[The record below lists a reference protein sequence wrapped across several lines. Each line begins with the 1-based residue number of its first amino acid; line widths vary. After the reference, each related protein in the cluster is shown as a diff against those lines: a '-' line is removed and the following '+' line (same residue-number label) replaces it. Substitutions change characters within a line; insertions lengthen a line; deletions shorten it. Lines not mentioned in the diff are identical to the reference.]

1 MLSTQA
7 QEVLTNYL
15 HLPFKEKEVFCPY
28 FINKKNKIHGALRVL
43 IGKGTPQ
50 DIVEEAKIF
59 SLKEKIDLKNMS
71 SENIRLFLT
80 VHHLG
85 VDCSGFIYHI
95 LDAEMKARNKS
106 SFAKQLLF
114 PFAQSFVKK
123 IITKLRPA
131 ENTNVLTLGHE
142 KNSSPVAYQNAE
154 PGDLIIIRNAG
165 LEKQYQHVALLH
177 KVEKNNEGQIILHY
191 SHSIQLLNEG
201 SAEHGVRQGYIKII
215 NPTKKL
221 TEQFWLERGEVGDK
235 NKFFIYAR
243 GAESVT
249 LQRLHC
255 LI

>member
-1 MLSTQA
+1 
-7 QEVLTNYL
+7 
-15 HLPFKEKEVFCPY
+15 
-28 FINKKNKIHGALRVL
+28 
-43 IGKGTPQ
+43 
-50 DIVEEAKIF
+50 
-59 SLKEKIDLKNMS
+59 
-71 SENIRLFLT
+71 
-80 VHHLG
+80 
-85 VDCSGFIYHI
+85 
-95 LDAEMKARNKS
+95 
-106 SFAKQLLF
+106 
-114 PFAQSFVKK
+114 
-123 IITKLRPA
+123 
-131 ENTNVLTLGHE
+131 
-142 KNSSPVAYQNAE
+142 
-154 PGDLIIIRNAG
+154 
-165 LEKQYQHVALLH
+165 VALLH